1 MPELP
6 DAELPDINPADLRMI
21 LSARQGRV
29 VSTLTPPI
37 RQSYYSLADRDCC

>member
-6 DAELPDINPADLRMI
+6 DAELPDINPADYALI

-37 RQSYYSLADRDCC
+37 GNSYYSLADRDCC